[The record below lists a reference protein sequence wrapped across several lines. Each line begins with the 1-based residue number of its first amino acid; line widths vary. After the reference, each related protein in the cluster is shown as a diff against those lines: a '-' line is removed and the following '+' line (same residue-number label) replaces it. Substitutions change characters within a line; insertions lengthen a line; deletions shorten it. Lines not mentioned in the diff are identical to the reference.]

1 MDPARKRRFRF
12 VFALSA
18 ALVLAGALAWTSF
31 SSASAARS
39 PSQLAAASEA
49 GEVYEL
55 TGKVEGWQ
63 RDGNVHTFRVRDREG
78 EASIPVRYEGAV
90 PDPFRNGREII
101 VDVRKQGAGFV
112 GEPDSLVTK
121 CPSKFTAEKQT

>member
-1 MDPARKRRFRF
+1 MDPSRKRRFRF
-12 VFALSA
+12 VTALSL

-39 PSQLAAASEA
+39 PSQLAAAASP

-55 TGKVEGWQ
+55 TGKVEGWK
-63 RDGNVHTFRVRDREG
+63 RDGNVHSFRVRDREG
-78 EASIPVRYEGAV
+78 RASIPVRYEGAV

-101 VDVRKQGAGFV
+101 IDVRKQGAGFV
-112 GEPDSLVTK
+112 GEADSLVTK
-121 CPSKFTAEKQT
+121 CPSKFTAEKT